1 MLRAIKTM
9 LNKTM
14 HDIRQER
21 EVIIFALFIIAI
33 FLYLNYSVHDD
44 SRGAY
49 AICTVEK
56 TYIKDRSGT
65 TVSGMLDTSPVGV
78 FETKEC
84 GEVIMYN
91 APDGKRVPEYV
102 ASIQVGK
109 KYKIHKLNDDA
120 NVEKNFTSTRL
131 EEVQE

>member
-1 MLRAIKTM
+1 MSRAIKTM

-21 EVIIFALFIIAI
+21 EVIIFALFIIVV

-56 TYIKDRSGT
+56 TYIKDRGGT
-65 TVSGMLDTSPVGV
+65 TVGGMLDTSPVGV

-91 APDGKRVPEYV
+91 APDGKRVTEYV

-109 KYKIHKLNDDA
+109 KYKIYKLNDNA
-120 NVEKNFTSTRL
+120 NDEKNFTSTRL

>member
-56 TYIKDRSGT
+56 TYIKDRGGT
-65 TVSGMLDTSPVGV
+65 TVSGMLDTSPLV
-78 FETKEC
+78 FL
-84 GEVIMYN
+84 
-91 APDGKRVPEYV
+91 KRKN
-102 ASIQVGK
+102 VGK
-109 KYKIHKLNDDA
+109 LLCIMPQMEREFRNMSLQFK
-120 NVEKNFTSTRL
+120 
-131 EEVQE
+131 

>member
-21 EVIIFALFIIAI
+21 QVIIFALFIIAI

-56 TYIKDRSGT
+56 TYIKDRGGT

-120 NVEKNFTSTRL
+120 NAEKNFTSTRL

>member
-1 MLRAIKTM
+1 MPRAIKTI
-9 LNKTM
+9 LNKTILNM
-14 HDIRQER
+14 RQER

-56 TYIKDRSGT
+56 TYIKDRGGT

-109 KYKIHKLNDDA
+109 KYKIYKLNDNA
-120 NVEKNFTSTRL
+120 NDEKNFTSTRL

>member
-21 EVIIFALFIIAI
+21 EVIIFALFIIAV

-56 TYIKDRSGT
+56 TYIKDRGGT

>member
-56 TYIKDRSGT
+56 TYIKDRGGT

-91 APDGKRVPEYV
+91 APESSGICRFN
-102 ASIQVGK
+102 S
-109 KYKIHKLNDDA
+109 
-120 NVEKNFTSTRL
+120 SR
-131 EEVQE
+131 